1 MIQRYTLPRMGRLW
15 SDDNKYSTWLEVEI
29 AVCEAWANLGKMPQS
44 AVKDIAKNA
53 KFDIERINEIEAET
67 KHDVIAFLTSV
78 AEYVGPNSKYI
89 HYGLTSS
96 DVLDIS
102 LSITIQRAAA
112 IIRKRLLK
120 TSSQLKVL
128 SKRHAKTVC
137 IGRTHGV
144 HAEPTVFGLK
154 MALWYRELKRGIERF
169 DHSVKGLAV
178 GKISGAVGNFA
189 HVDPRI
195 ERFVC
200 RKFKLS
206 PAEVSTQII
215 QRDRH
220 ADFLNAIAV
229 LGGSLEKFAVE
240 IRNLQRTEIGELEEG
255 FSKKQKGSSAMP
267 HKKNPIT
274 CERVAGLSRVLRGNA
289 LAGMENQ
296 ALWHERDI
304 THSSVERI
312 IIPDSCIL
320 LDYMLHLFEEILSG
334 LVINKK
340 RMMENVFSGGG
351 LVFSQRVLLLLTSK
365 MPSREKAYKIVQS
378 LAMQARSK
386 GESFKELVQNSKE
399 VSKYL
404 SDKEIESCFD
414 IAYFT
419 KKTDYIIKRS
429 LK

>member
-200 RKFKLS
+200 RKFKLR

-365 MPSREKAYKIVQS
+365 MPSREKAYKTVQS

-386 GESFKELVQNSKE
+386 GENFKELVQNSKE

-404 SDKEIESCFD
+404 SDKEIERCFD